1 MVVGGG
7 EDLAGFGFVLVVV
20 VDVLDLV
27 VGMEFLFDVCL
38 DVCRVVIVEAG
49 VGGRADCCLCVLFFT
64 VSAFLLVR
72 WVLNLLPNKSSK
84 YSSSCHLPIAAI
96 SSQACYTD
104 FITNVT
110 PHKVVL
116 ISCIVTLIAL

>member
-38 DVCRVVIVEAG
+38 DVCCVVIVEGELIVVCVYFFSLCLLSCLCA
-49 VGGRADCCLCVLFFT
+49 RYSICCLINQVST
-64 VSAFLLVR
+64 VQV
-72 WVLNLLPNKSSK
+72 
-84 YSSSCHLPIAAI
+84 
-96 SSQACYTD
+96 
-104 FITNVT
+104 VT
-110 PHKVVL
+110 CRLQQSHHKH
-116 ISCIVTLIAL
+116 VTLILSQMLHHTKLC